1 MASDPQPRCCGSEE
15 LARIGFDGRR
25 AAEDREDWCCEGPRR
40 ETQEL
45 IDVLIGQ
52 GVEGASLMDIGA
64 GVGAVHV
71 TLLEA
76 GAANAVDVDAS
87 SDYLEA
93 AKAEAERRGMADRID
108 YRLGDVVELEADLPP
123 ADIVTA
129 DSVICCYPY
138 LAEFLAA
145 AVRSRPR
152 LVGLTY
158 IHDKWWLRGMMRM
171 SNAMWWSRG
180 LPDRWSIHRHAEVD
194 RLMSEAGYAVIH
206 DGGTRWWRVV
216 VYRLLLG
223 GARGTDRS

>member
-1 MASDPQPRCCGSEE
+1 MAPDPPPRCCGGEE

-25 AAEDREDWCCEGPRR
+25 AAEDREAWCCEGPRR

-76 GAANAVDVDAS
+76 GAAKAVDVDAS

-93 AKAEAERRGMADRID
+93 AKAEAEQRGLSDRID
-108 YRLGDVVELEADLPP
+108 YRLGDVVELAPDLPP

-138 LAEFLAA
+138 LAELLAA
-145 AVRSRPR
+145 AVQSGPR

-158 IHDKWWLRGMMRM
+158 IHDKWWLRVMMRM
-171 SNAMWWSRG
+171 TNAMWWSRG

-194 RLMSEAGYAVIH
+194 RLMAEAGYAVIH
-206 DGGTRWWRVV
+206 DGGTWWWRVV

-223 GARGTDRS
+223 GARGADRA